1 MLKNRVDQPDEP
13 ETALNVFWT
22 HVACNK
28 HNDHMVSQECDVLID
43 IAATDLQKDAS
54 GQLRKLL

>member
-1 MLKNRVDQPDEP
+1 MGY
-13 ETALNVFWT
+13 A
-22 HVACNK
+22 ACNK
-28 HNDHMVSQECDVLID
+28 HNDKMGNQECDALID